1 MEFVI
6 KFDSEASDICAYIK
20 DLASKGWVEF
30 HSARR
35 KAGIT
40 DAQYAKMGS
49 FESEEFQNA
58 HQRGVD
64 IYNTEEY

>member
-20 DLASKGWVEF
+20 DLASEGWIDF

-40 DAQYAKMGS
+40 DSEWERMGS

-58 HQRGVD
+58 HQAGID
-64 IYNTEEY
+64 EYNKEN